1 MKPFFTTF
9 LLFCIT
15 ASLYAEWTW
24 QEVPASLIVK
34 DYAVK
39 SIAIGN
45 KNFIWALGANQTNSM
60 LFNWNSDKKSWEEIS
75 KNISNVEAIAASSN
89 NILFAFQKKDDAA
102 ILQAWNGEKWQEMYR
117 IEHARIGSL
126 AAIDEKKIYAVVN
139 EKAYELSGETW
150 RQLGSLEGFREIA
163 ASNDGTVFARR
174 FNFQSALNP
183 ETAFPSFSLELL
195 TLNNNEWQKQDVT
208 LAEKTTGIM
217 SIAVQN
223 KETIWCIVRE
233 DAAGGKAYKWLPTEK
248 RLDLQGTRTD
258 LYTIAASNDDT
269 AWAISWAP
277 EVADRKIYTWI
288 EVKEEPKKEE
298 VKTQPS
304 PTEQTQT
311 TKATQQPPL
320 PPMPQQPTQMTPPPP
335 AQPPM
340 VPAQPPTMPAALP
353 EQTSPTTPPPNQVP
367 TPQQEP
373 SIQVQPQSKDQ
384 VPPVPPT

>member
-1 MKPFFTTF
+1 M
-9 LLFCIT
+9 
-15 ASLYAEWTW
+15 W
-24 QEVPASLIVK
+24 QEVPAPLVVK

-45 KNFIWALGANQTNSM
+45 KNFIWALATNQTNSM
-60 LFNWNSDKKSWEEIS
+60 LFKWNADKKSWDEIS
-75 KNISNVEAIAASSN
+75 KNISNIEAIAASSN

-117 IEHARIGSL
+117 IKHARIGSL
-126 AAIDEKKIYAVVN
+126 AAIDEKKIYAIVN

-183 ETAFPSFSLELL
+183 ETAFPSYSLELL
-195 TLNNNEWQKQDVT
+195 TWNNSEWQKQDVT

-223 KETIWCIVRE
+223 KETIWCIIRE

-258 LYTIAASNDDT
+258 LYTIAASNDAT
-269 AWAISWAP
+269 IWAISWAP
-277 EVADRKIYTWI
+277 EAADRKVYTWA

-298 VKTQPS
+298 VKTQLS
-304 PTEQTQT
+304 PPEQPQT

-320 PPMPQQPTQMTPPPP
+320 PLTPQQPTQITPPTPSQSPAAPTQPP
-335 AQPPM
+335 AP
-340 VPAQPPTMPAALP
+340 PAALP
-353 EQTSPTTPPPNQVP
+353 EQVTPIAPPPAQVTIP
-367 TPQQEP
+367 PQEP
-373 SIQVQPQSKDQ
+373 SVQGQSPSKDQ
-384 VPPVPPT
+384 APPMPPT